1 MMIRKMAYCCLLALW
16 MVGASPV
23 SAETYGEGVTLE
35 EATSIADLMAAPAS
49 FEGQT
54 VRVEGEVNAV
64 CENMGCWM
72 MLKDG
77 AAEVRIKV
85 EDGVIVFP
93 LEAIGQRAVA
103 QGEVTVRSMERA
115 AWISWQKH
123 LADEAGEPFDEQSV
137 GEGPFLQVQIA
148 GSGAE
153 IPAPEQAG

>member
-1 MMIRKMAYCCLLALW
+1 MTRLISCICLLA
-16 MVGASPV
+16 VVAVCASPV
-23 SAETYGEGVTLE
+23 GAETYGEGVSLE
-35 EATSIADLMAAPAS
+35 KATPIAALMAEPAS

-85 EDGVIVFP
+85 DDGVIVFP
-93 LEAIGQRAVA
+93 LEAIGEWAIA
-103 QGEVTVRSMERA
+103 QGEVSVKSMERVDWVA
-115 AWISWQKH
+115 WQKH
-123 LADEAGEPFDEQSV
+123 LADEAGDPFDETAI

-153 IPAPEQAG
+153 IPAP

>member
-1 MMIRKMAYCCLLALW
+1 MIPRMACVCLLTLLI
-16 MVGASPV
+16 VGALPAD
-23 SAETYGEGVTLE
+23 AETYGDGVTLE
-35 EATSIADLMAAPAS
+35 KATPIADLMAAPES

-85 EDGVIVFP
+85 QDGVIVFP
-93 LEAIGQRAVA
+93 LEAIGQPAVA
-103 QGEVTVRSMERA
+103 QGEVTVKSMDRA

-123 LADEAGEPFDEQSV
+123 LAEEAGEAFDEESV
-137 GEGPFLQVQIA
+137 GDGPFLQVQIA

-153 IPAPEQAG
+153 IPAPGQAG

>member
-1 MMIRKMAYCCLLALW
+1 VA
-16 MVGASPV
+16 
-23 SAETYGEGVTLE
+23 AETYGDGVTLE
-35 EATSIADLMAAPAS
+35 KATPIADLMAAPES

-85 EDGVIVFP
+85 DDGVIVFP
-93 LEAIGQRAVA
+93 LEAIGQRAAA
-103 QGEVTVRSMERA
+103 QGEVSVKSMERSDWV
-115 AWISWQKH
+115 AWHKH
-123 LADEAGEPFDEQSV
+123 LADEAGESFDEEAV

-153 IPAPEQAG
+153 IPSPAQGR